1 MNPAGEN
8 TGTGK
13 NSLFPFGVCAWRD
26 HFSPSCLSGLEYLGD
41 AFPLALPFILPFIII
56 LSLFKSVLVYRYV
69 FREDSVTALSLP
81 GFRNMLR
88 SAHAIRAAVSPFAGG
103 KAISGPAGEMMHARG
118 YRGSSSGLALFYRG
132 LIDLLIIDRSDEQ
145 EIDAIRQTGIEAVP
159 ADTIVST
166 AEEKRQLAKQVLDAT
181 RRIG

>member
-81 GFRNMLR
+81 GFRR
-88 SAHAIRAAVSPFAGG
+88 VIQKDFIIAVAIKVLNG
-103 KAISGPAGEMMHARG
+103 KRH
-118 YRGSSSGLALFYRG
+118 
-132 LIDLLIIDRSDEQ
+132 IDLLWR
-145 EIDAIRQTGIEAVP
+145 
-159 ADTIVST
+159 
-166 AEEKRQLAKQVLDAT
+166 EKKGGPT
-181 RRIG
+181 KRIGIHESSLRKCGFTLDEVRDALASAYPG